1 MPSQRDKDKK
11 LIGFYA
17 SPAEKKALE
26 KLAKARGIT
35 VAQLLREI
43 AAGTIKLGCLAA
55 IAIFGLTHCR
65 TNPTSAHDETEKTK
79 GETA

>member
-26 KLAKARGIT
+26 KLAKAREIT

-43 AAGTIKLGCLAA
+43 AAGAIKLGCLAA
-55 IAIFGLTHCR
+55 TSLLTHSLL
-65 TNPTSAHDETEKTK
+65 N
-79 GETA
+79 